1 VRFTLRKIIR
11 AGLVLKLERNE
22 IAYIIRYFSKLRER
36 AKERT
41 RSLMKK
47 RREKLI
53 GERRTIIHKMIMICV
68 RNKITD

>member
-1 VRFTLRKIIR
+1 M
-11 AGLVLKLERNE
+11 LKLERNE

-53 GERRTIIHKMIMICV
+53 GERRTIIHEMIV
-68 RNKITD
+68 NKNKLEVLNLLNKFFF